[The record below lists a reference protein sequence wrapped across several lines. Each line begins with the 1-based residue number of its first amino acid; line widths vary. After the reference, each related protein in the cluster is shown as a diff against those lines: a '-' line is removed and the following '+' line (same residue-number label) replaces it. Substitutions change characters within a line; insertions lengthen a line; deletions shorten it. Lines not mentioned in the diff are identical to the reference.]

1 MKRAHTIGIVLVK
14 RTGMGYKRVEWGR
27 DLGSPLFSGRVC
39 YSHCIDG
46 ITESFRGFWRGIKM
60 KWCYCTCAVVV
71 LAENDQEHKFL
82 LERGSLS
89 YETGS
94 NS

>member
-1 MKRAHTIGIVLVK
+1 
-14 RTGMGYKRVEWGR
+14 
-27 DLGSPLFSGRVC
+27 
-39 YSHCIDG
+39 
-46 ITESFRGFWRGIKM
+46 M
-60 KWCYCTCAVVV
+60 KWCYCTYAVVV

-94 NS
+94 NY